1 MNRFICRKAVVF
13 CLVSLTVGFPVLAM
27 GKGSKLTPKEAMD
40 IATGT
45 YIFAY
50 PLVTMEMTRRVM
62 TNVAKPENHHAPMG
76 QFYHSAT
83 YPDANFRD
91 VTAPNADTLYSTAW
105 LDLSNEPYI
114 LSLPDEKGRY
124 YLMPML
130 DGWTTVFQVPGKR
143 TTGTGPQK
151 YAITGPGWS
160 GKLPPGVEEY
170 KSPTNLVWI
179 LGRTYCDGTPE
190 DYRKVHAI
198 QKEYSL
204 VPLSAYGKP
213 YTPPEGKVDPSI
225 DTKTAVREQ
234 VNALNVEDYFKLFA
248 KLMKNNPPTA
258 EDAPIVA
265 SMEKIGL
272 VPGQDFDMGKL
283 DKGTVKALAQVPKVA
298 QQKIMAHMKDAG
310 KDVNGW
316 TFSTKT
322 GVYGTDYLQRAFIT
336 AIGLGAN
343 RPKDAIYPTSKVD
356 ASGKSYSG
364 ANKYVIRFEKG
375 QTPPVEGFWSITM
388 YDADY
393 FFVAN
398 PLNRYTVS
406 SRFPFKYNPDGSLDI
421 YIQKDS
427 PGKEKEPNWLPAPA
441 GDFIL
446 MMRMYWPKDQVIDG
460 SWKPPAVAQVSN

>member
-1 MNRFICRKAVVF
+1 M
-13 CLVSLTVGFPVLAM
+13 
-27 GKGSKLTPKEAMD
+27 
-40 IATGT
+40 
-45 YIFAY
+45 
-50 PLVTMEMTRRVM
+50 
-62 TNVAKPENHHAPMG
+62 
-76 QFYHSAT
+76 
-83 YPDANFRD
+83 
-91 VTAPNADTLYSTAW
+91 
-105 LDLSNEPYI
+105 
-114 LSLPDEKGRY
+114 
-124 YLMPML
+124 
-130 DGWTTVFQVPGKR
+130 
-143 TTGTGPQK
+143 
-151 YAITGPGWS
+151 
-160 GKLPPGVEEY
+160 
-170 KSPTNLVWI
+170 
-179 LGRTYCDGTPE
+179 
-190 DYRKVHAI
+190 
-198 QKEYSL
+198 
-204 VPLSAYGKP
+204 
-213 YTPPEGKVDPSI
+213 
-225 DTKTAVREQ
+225 
-234 VNALNVEDYFKLFA
+234 NALNVEDYFKLFA

-322 GVYGTDYLQRAFIT
+322 GVYDTDYLQRAFIT

-343 RPKDAIYPTSKVD
+343 RPEDAIYPTSKVD

-364 ANKYVIRFEKG
+364 ANKYLIRFEKG

-427 PGKEKEPNWLPAPA
+427 PGKGKEPNWLPAPA

-446 MMRMYWPKDQVIDG
+446 MMRMYWPKDQVING
-460 SWKPPAVAQVSN
+460 SWKPPAVAQVAN